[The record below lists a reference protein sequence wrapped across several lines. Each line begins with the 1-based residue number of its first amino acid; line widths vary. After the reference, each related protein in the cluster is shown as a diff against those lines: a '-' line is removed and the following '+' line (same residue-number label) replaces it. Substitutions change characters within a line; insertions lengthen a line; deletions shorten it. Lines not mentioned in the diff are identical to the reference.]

1 MPLGTIKLERT
12 LTILE
17 RVSILDKLLREDL
30 FEVGTF
36 VQRPELKEGAKH
48 ANIWRK
54 GILD

>member
-1 MPLGTIKLERT
+1 M
-12 LTILE
+12 E